1 MFQNLKFKSVSKL
14 MSLNI
19 FLVPLILGDSS
30 SDADIDLNEFDC
42 DEDIEGISH
51 PGLVPDS

>member
-1 MFQNLKFKSVSKL
+1 MIELENVPKSQVQIS
-14 MSLNI
+14 
-19 FLVPLILGDSS
+19 SS